1 MTKNRGEDPRC
12 HVREG
17 LNIRRAAIGD
27 EALLR
32 RLRLEALRLEP
43 CAFGSTYERE
53 LARTVEDWRRWMSPG
68 VVFILEDQHVAR
80 GLVAA
85 ARDPADTALVH
96 LMAMW
101 VQPEARSAGGADA
114 LVAAVVAWARSEGA
128 TAVRLDVVHD
138 NLRARRFYERVGFT
152 ATGAVRVRDKDQA
165 VEVQMERAVAA
176 ST

>member
-1 MTKNRGEDPRC
+1 
-12 HVREG
+12 VG

-43 CAFGSTYERE
+43 CAVGSTYERE

-85 ARDPADTALVH
+85 ARDPADTALVQ

-101 VQPEARSAGGADA
+101 VQPVAGGADA
-114 LVAAVVAWARSEGA
+114 LVAAVAAWARSEGA

-165 VEVQMERAVAA
+165 VEVQMERAVAGSDEEGGTPRA
-176 ST
+176 GGFVP